1 MSSVVVVPVV
11 FTVPSML
18 VSPADLKFTGTNQKY
33 VSLYSVNCTHT
44 HTHVNSSDL
53 NISKR
58 FLAMTEISRSKHQ
71 IRVTTTKNRC
81 GRDFLNY
88 VGRTPRTVGGLS

>member
-1 MSSVVVVPVV
+1 VSSVVVVPVV

-18 VSPADLKFTGTNQKY
+18 VSPADLKFTGTDQKY
-33 VSLYSVNCTHT
+33 VSLYSVNCTHTHTHT

-58 FLAMTEISRSKHQ
+58 FLAMTEISRSKHH
-71 IRVTTTKNRC
+71 IRVTTTKNR
-81 GRDFLNY
+81 
-88 VGRTPRTVGGLS
+88 